1 MKNKELDIK
10 EYFDPDTMSG
20 EPIVVI
26 KKLTFGAFND
36 IQDEITNISVK
47 GQNNVSASPK
57 VGLMKMLLVQRSLVS
72 APFAV
77 NDMGTIRNL
86 AMDLGEFLYEQVE
99 EFNEMTP
106 NSEVDLETP

>member
-1 MKNKELDIK
+1 MENKELDIK
-10 EYFDPDTMSG
+10 EYFDEDTMSG

-36 IQDEITNISVK
+36 IQDEITNITVA

-86 AMDLGEFLYEQVE
+86 AMDLGEFLYLQVE
-99 EFNEMTP
+99 EFNEMNP
-106 NSEVDLETP
+106 NSEVDLEMP